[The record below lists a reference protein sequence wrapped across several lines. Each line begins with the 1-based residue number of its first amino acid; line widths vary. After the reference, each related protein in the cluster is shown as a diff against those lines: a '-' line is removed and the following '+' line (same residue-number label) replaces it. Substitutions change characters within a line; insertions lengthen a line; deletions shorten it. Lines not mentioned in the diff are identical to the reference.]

1 MDAELKIKIGA
12 ETQGAEAGI
21 NKVSQAL
28 GKMKPA
34 ANQANFALTNLS
46 RVAQDAPFGFI
57 GIANNLDPLLN
68 SFQQLKNQT
77 GSVGG
82 ALKALGAGLLGPAG
96 IAVGFSTIS
105 SLVVVAIQKY
115 GSLSGALNALFGDT
129 SALAKVN
136 RELAVSFTEAQ
147 SKVAGEIATINSLI
161 SVARDKTLSDAARGE
176 AIKKLNDQYSSYLP
190 NLNLENIGTQQVTD
204 SVLKLN
210 EALLRQAKIKGVQE
224 LISKEYEKQAQSLLE
239 VQQIIDGNNTAAGKF
254 LSFLQGAAVGGNAQS
269 GFQARIAN
277 IGFASEDSAKKVKL
291 FENVLQKL
299 LSEDAT
305 AGTLFLEPKVKVKK
319 EKKNN
324 FDPAQ
329 FFKESIV
336 GFNEELYKLE
346 QDAEKQF
353 GKIGKK
359 AADTLKETIGG
370 NFNPESLATKLKE
383 DLQSALN
390 KAAKLG
396 IKLPDLTNFS
406 GDLSR
411 LQFVDEAIVK
421 FEKLQIKAKQ
431 LGETITNALSPA
443 FDAFFKTLLDG
454 SGSPFK
460 AFGEALKQM
469 IIQLTATIAKALLL
483 QLVLNAINPGQ
494 AVGSGFGSFFKQALS
509 NFGGGLTGGIAN
521 GGINVGGI
529 TGAANVGGQKL
540 VAEVSGTS
548 LKFLLGKTNG
558 SIKRGF

>member
-1 MDAELKIKIGA
+1 VDAELKIKIGA
-12 ETQGAEAGI
+12 ETQGAEQGI
-21 NKVSQAL
+21 NKVTKAL
-28 GKMKPA
+28 GNLKPG
-34 ANQANFALTNLS
+34 ANQATFALTNLS

-161 SVARDKTLSDAARGE
+161 AVARDKTLSDAARGE

-291 FENVLQKL
+291 FEDVLKKL

-305 AGTLFLEPKVKVKK
+305 AGTLFKDTKKVKDKK
-319 EKKNN
+319 SN
-324 FDPAQ
+324 FDPKQ

-336 GFNEELYKLE
+336 AFNEELYKLE
-346 QDAEKQF
+346 KEAEKQF
-353 GKIGKK
+353 GDVGKK
-359 AADTLKETIGG
+359 VGTKLSDTIGG
-370 NFNPESLATKLKE
+370 NFNPESLATKLREK
-383 DLQSALN
+383 LQLSLN
-390 KAAKLG
+390 KAAELG
-396 IKLPDLTNFS
+396 LKLPDLS
-406 GDLSR
+406 GFANDLSR
-411 LQFVDEAIVK
+411 LQFVDDAIVK
-421 FEKLQIKAKQ
+421 FEKLREKAQQI
-431 LGETITNALSPA
+431 GDTITNALSPA
-443 FDAFFKTLLDG
+443 LDSFFKTLLDG

-460 AFGEALKQM
+460 AFAEALKQM
-469 IIQLTATIAKALLL
+469 IVQLTATIAKALVL

-494 AVGSGFGSFFKQALS
+494 AVGKGFGSFFKQALS
-509 NFGGGLTGGIAN
+509 NFGGGIGSIAN

-529 TGAANVGGQKL
+529 TGAANSGNGRL
-540 VAEVSGTS
+540 VAEVSGTA
-548 LKFLLGKTNG
+548 LRFVLNKTNN
-558 SIKRGF
+558 SIARGF

>member
-1 MDAELKIKIGA
+1 LQQQLKTFKDALSTATDAKRVDLLNRSIEKTSAIIAGVKSFKLGDPFAGLNKGA
-12 ETQGAEAGI
+12 NNAT
-21 NKVSQAL
+21 
-28 GKMKPA
+28 
-34 ANQANFALTNLS
+34 FALTNLS

-82 ALKALGAGLLGPAG
+82 AFKALGAGLLGPAG

-161 SVARDKTLSDAARGE
+161 AVARDKTLSDAARGE

-291 FENVLQKL
+291 FEDVLKKL

-305 AGTLFLEPKVKVKK
+305 AGTLFKDTPLKVKELRVKP
-319 EKKNN
+319 EKIKV
-324 FDPAQ
+324 Q
-329 FFKESIV
+329 
-336 GFNEELYKLE
+336 
-346 QDAEKQF
+346 
-353 GKIGKK
+353 
-359 AADTLKETIGG
+359 
-370 NFNPESLATKLKE
+370 AT
-383 DLQSALN
+383 
-390 KAAKLG
+390 
-396 IKLPDLTNFS
+396 
-406 GDLSR
+406 
-411 LQFVDEAIVK
+411 
-421 FEKLQIKAKQ
+421 
-431 LGETITNALSPA
+431 
-443 FDAFFKTLLDG
+443 
-454 SGSPFK
+454 
-460 AFGEALKQM
+460 
-469 IIQLTATIAKALLL
+469 
-483 QLVLNAINPGQ
+483 
-494 AVGSGFGSFFKQALS
+494 
-509 NFGGGLTGGIAN
+509 
-521 GGINVGGI
+521 
-529 TGAANVGGQKL
+529 
-540 VAEVSGTS
+540 
-548 LKFLLGKTNG
+548 
-558 SIKRGF
+558 

>member
-161 SVARDKTLSDAARGE
+161 AVARDKTLSDAARGE

-291 FENVLQKL
+291 FEDVLKKL

-305 AGTLFLEPKVKVKK
+305 AGTLFKDTPLKVKELRVKP
-319 EKKNN
+319 EKIKVEATKDNVDLGDLIKQVGSGAFIKSKFETPEIVPLRVQNN
-324 FDPAQ
+324 DAFKKYLEDLEKAR
-329 FFKESIV
+329 KES
-336 GFNEELYKLE
+336 
-346 QDAEKQF
+346 
-353 GKIGKK
+353 
-359 AADTLKETIGG
+359 LKT
-370 NFNPESLATKLKE
+370 A
-383 DLQSALN
+383 Q
-390 KAAKLG
+390 
-396 IKLPDLTNFS
+396 
-406 GDLSR
+406 
-411 LQFVDEAIVK
+411 
-421 FEKLQIKAKQ
+421 
-431 LGETITNALSPA
+431 TITDALTPA
-443 FDAFFKTLLDG
+443 IEGFFTTLLSG
-454 SGSPFK
+454 SGNPFK

-483 QLVLNAINPGQ
+483 RVIMSAINPAGTVGS
-494 AVGSGFGSFFKQALS
+494 AVGSSFGAFLKGALA
-509 NFGGGLTGGIAN
+509 GGVGGIAN

-548 LKFLLGKTNG
+548 LKFLLDKTNG

>member
-34 ANQANFALTNLS
+34 ASQATFALTNLS

-68 SFQQLKNQT
+68 SFQSLRKET

-82 ALKALGAGLLGPAG
+82 AFKALGAGLLGPAG

-129 SALAKVN
+129 SSVAKAN

-147 SKVAGEIATINSLI
+147 SKVAGEISTINALI
-161 SVARDKTLSDAARGE
+161 AVARDKALSDGARGE

-239 VQQIIDGNNTAAGKF
+239 VQQIIEGNNTAAGKF
-254 LSFLQGAAVGGNAQS
+254 LSFLQGAAVGGNAAS

-277 IGFASEDSAKKVKL
+277 IGFASEDSAKKVKI
-291 FENVLQKL
+291 FEDILKKL

-305 AGTLFLEPKVKVKK
+305 AGTLFKDTPLKVKELKVKP
-319 EKKNN
+319 EKIKVEANKDNVDLGDLIKQVGSGAFIKSKFETPEIKPLRVQNN
-324 FDPAQ
+324 DAFKKYLEDLEKAR
-329 FFKESIV
+329 KES
-336 GFNEELYKLE
+336 
-346 QDAEKQF
+346 
-353 GKIGKK
+353 
-359 AADTLKETIGG
+359 LKT
-370 NFNPESLATKLKE
+370 A
-383 DLQSALN
+383 Q
-390 KAAKLG
+390 
-396 IKLPDLTNFS
+396 
-406 GDLSR
+406 
-411 LQFVDEAIVK
+411 
-421 FEKLQIKAKQ
+421 
-431 LGETITNALSPA
+431 TITDALTPA
-443 FDAFFKTLLDG
+443 IEGFFTTLLSG
-454 SGSPFK
+454 SGNPFK

-483 QLVLNAINPGQ
+483 RVIMSAINPAGTVGS
-494 AVGSGFGSFFKQALS
+494 AVGSSFGAFLKGALA
-509 NFGGGLTGGIAN
+509 GGVGGIAN
-521 GGINVGGI
+521 GGINVGSI
-529 TGAANVGGQKL
+529 TGAANIGGQKL

-548 LKFLLGKTNG
+548 LKFLLDKTNG
-558 SIKRGF
+558 SVARGF

>member
-34 ANQANFALTNLS
+34 ASQATFALTNLS

-68 SFQQLKNQT
+68 SFQLLRKET

-82 ALKALGAGLLGPAG
+82 AFKALGAGLLGPAG

-129 SALAKVN
+129 SAVAKAN

-147 SKVAGEIATINSLI
+147 SKVAGEISTINALI
-161 SVARDKTLSDAARGE
+161 AVARDKALSDGARGE
-176 AIKKLNDQYSSYLP
+176 AIKKLNDQYGSYLP

-254 LSFLQGAAVGGNAQS
+254 LSFLQGAAVGGNAVS

-277 IGFASEDSAKKVKL
+277 IGFASEDSAKKVKI
-291 FENVLQKL
+291 FEDILKKL

-305 AGTLFLEPKVKVKK
+305 AGTLFIEPKVKVKK
-319 EKKNN
+319 EKKSN

-370 NFNPESLATKLKE
+370 NFNPDSLATKLKE
-383 DLQSALN
+383 NLQLALN
-390 KAAKLG
+390 KAAALG

-411 LQFVDEAIVK
+411 LQFVEEAIVK

-469 IIQLTATIAKALLL
+469 IVQLTATIAKALLL

-521 GGINVGGI
+521 GGINVGSI
-529 TGAANVGGQKL
+529 TGAANIGGQKL

-548 LKFLLGKTNG
+548 LKFLLDKTNG